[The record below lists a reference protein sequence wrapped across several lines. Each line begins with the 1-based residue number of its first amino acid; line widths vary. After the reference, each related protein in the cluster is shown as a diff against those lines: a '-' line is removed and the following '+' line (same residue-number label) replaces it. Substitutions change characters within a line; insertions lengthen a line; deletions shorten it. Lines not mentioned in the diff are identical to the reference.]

1 VDLEAHE
8 LSMVLE
14 ETDLA
19 RARRSPQRYCGGR
32 PRYAETFS
40 LVILRPADSNSRSGV
55 MLLMLARLLGDAS
68 SSPGGM
74 KVTKTLQE
82 VPAGTVSVFET
93 FLEKH
98 GGFIGAH

>member
-1 VDLEAHE
+1 
-8 LSMVLE
+8 
-14 ETDLA
+14 
-19 RARRSPQRYCGGR
+19 
-32 PRYAETFS
+32 
-40 LVILRPADSNSRSGV
+40 
-55 MLLMLARLLGDAS
+55 MLLMLAWLLGDAN

>member
-1 VDLEAHE
+1 MCV
-8 LSMVLE
+8 
-14 ETDLA
+14 A
-19 RARRSPQRYCGGR
+19 RLGDGAAADPVTGFIPSFAAMIR
-32 PRYAETFS
+32 
-40 LVILRPADSNSRSGV
+40 RPAAARVSFAPEAAGACSRTPESRTY
-55 MLLMLARLLGDAS
+55 AYGDAN

>member
-1 VDLEAHE
+1 
-8 LSMVLE
+8 
-14 ETDLA
+14 
-19 RARRSPQRYCGGR
+19 
-32 PRYAETFS
+32 
-40 LVILRPADSNSRSGV
+40 
-55 MLLMLARLLGDAS
+55 
-68 SSPGGM
+68 M

>member
-1 VDLEAHE
+1 
-8 LSMVLE
+8 
-14 ETDLA
+14 
-19 RARRSPQRYCGGR
+19 
-32 PRYAETFS
+32 
-40 LVILRPADSNSRSGV
+40 
-55 MLLMLARLLGDAS
+55 MLLMLAWLLGDAN

-98 GGFIGAH
+98 GGFIGAPCRHLTMRQVFSGL

>member
-1 VDLEAHE
+1 
-8 LSMVLE
+8 
-14 ETDLA
+14 
-19 RARRSPQRYCGGR
+19 
-32 PRYAETFS
+32 
-40 LVILRPADSNSRSGV
+40 
-55 MLLMLARLLGDAS
+55 MLLMLAWLLGDAN

-98 GGFIGAH
+98 GGFIGAHLAAAEDRSTRGTRRIVTGRCARSSPDCSDPCERRPCSYRVRGPSRGRRRRGSR